1 MAIFFQKQTKR
12 LGCGRIAIN
21 NILGREQF
29 IAGSSKITPE
39 ELASY
44 EIKLP
49 VQIDMKGLC
58 TVLEDQFKA
67 STNNKV
73 RIFECS
79 ENENY
84 NLPLLQSAMGMV
96 KYKLNNSYDFN
107 NPNIYDTFI
116 KNENAD
122 SIDRVY
128 IFNLGNGSHWTSA
141 KKIGNLYYYFDGLST
156 HDKPEEYNTKSEL
169 LMSLKNKVTSA
180 YAFDLTNTYI
190 SPLNQFE
197 EIINQAKSMAKT
209 TLEQN
214 GQISKTTYENC
225 SVNNGKK
232 YSASVQLYRG
242 KNIQIKGG
250 KRIKSCRF
258 YLKRKNGKTKKNS
271 TDGNIK

>member
-1 MAIFFQKQTKR
+1 MAFFQKQKNG

-44 EIKLP
+44 ETQLP
-49 VQIDMKGLC
+49 DKIDMKGLC
-58 TVLEDQFKA
+58 TILEDQFKA
-67 STNNKV
+67 YTNNKV

-84 NLPLLQSAMGMV
+84 NFPLLQSVMGMV
-96 KYKLNNSYDFN
+96 KYKLINSYHFN
-107 NPNIYDTFI
+107 NPNIYDKFI
-116 KNENAD
+116 KDENVD
-122 SIDRVY
+122 SINRVY

-141 KKIGNLYYYFDGLST
+141 KKIGNLYYYFDGLSINA
-156 HDKPEEYNTKSEL
+156 KPEEYNAKRDL
-169 LMSLKNKVTSA
+169 LNSLKTKKITSA
-180 YAFDLTNTYI
+180 YAFDLTDTYI
-190 SPLNQFE
+190 SPLSQFK
-197 EIINQAKSMAKT
+197 EIINQEKSMAKT

-225 SVNNGKK
+225 SVNNGTK

-258 YLKRKNGKTKKNS
+258 YLKRKNSKTKKNS